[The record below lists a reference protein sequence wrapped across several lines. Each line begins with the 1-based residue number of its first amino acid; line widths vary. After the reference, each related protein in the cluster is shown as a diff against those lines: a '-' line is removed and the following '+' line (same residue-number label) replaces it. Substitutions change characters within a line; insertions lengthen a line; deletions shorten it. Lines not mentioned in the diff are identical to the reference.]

1 LRLFVFVAAFA
12 VLLQSFGQSVI
23 LINFRINQEYIAR
36 VLCENK
42 EKPELKCNGNCQLTK
57 QLKKEEQKQQQ
68 LPPQLKIREVIQIVS
83 EQLDSLIEN
92 LECRKNSFFTP
103 FTGSL
108 RIGYQSHVFIPP
120 DLD

>member
-1 LRLFVFVAAFA
+1 MRLFVLMAAFA

-42 EKPELKCNGNCQLTK
+42 DKPELKCNGNCQLTK
-57 QLKKEEQKQQQ
+57 QLKEEEQKQQQ
-68 LPPQLKIREVIQIVS
+68 LPPQLKLKEIIQIVW

-92 LECRKNSFFTP
+92 MEFRNNQFFIP
-103 FTGSL
+103 FSGSL
-108 RIGYQSHVFIPP
+108 LIGFQSHVFQPP